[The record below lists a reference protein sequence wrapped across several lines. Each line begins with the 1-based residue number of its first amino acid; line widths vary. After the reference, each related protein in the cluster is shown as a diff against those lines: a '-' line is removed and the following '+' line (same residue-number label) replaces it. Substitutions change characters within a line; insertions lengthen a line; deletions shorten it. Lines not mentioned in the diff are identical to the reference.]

1 MSIRWQG
8 RDALNKIK
16 PYSPGKAIAEVKE
29 ELGLETVYKMASN
42 ENPLGP
48 SPQALNAIRESLEGI
63 HIYPDGSSLALKK
76 AIAGKLALSPEEV
89 IIGNGSDEIIK
100 LAGESFLSPGDVIM
114 MGDPSFSEYDYAGN
128 LMDAEVRK
136 IPLKNHGFD
145 LQAMAAAIDSK
156 VKIIA
161 LCNPNNPTGTVLEED
176 KLRAFIRQVPEDVIV
191 ILDEAYKE
199 YAGEGF
205 FSGVAFVREGYK
217 NILVLNTF
225 SKIYGLAALRVGYG
239 LGSKE
244 LISWILRAKEPFN
257 VNLLAQKGA
266 EAALED
272 KGHVQASLDL
282 NEEGKAYLYKEFKA
296 RGFNSTLTGGNF
308 IWTDIGADSLR
319 VFDGLLRKGV
329 VIRPGAVFGAPT
341 HIRVTIDRME
351 VNRHFIQMLDEVLRE
366 MGREAEQG
374 SWR

>member
-8 RDALNKIK
+8 RQALNKIK

-48 SPQALNAIRESLEGI
+48 SPYALEAIKGCLEAI

-76 AIAGKLALSPEEV
+76 AIAGKLGLSPEEV
-89 IIGNGSDEIIK
+89 LIGNGSDEIIK
-100 LAGESFLSPGDVIM
+100 LAGESFLSPGDVII

-136 IPLKNHGFD
+136 IPLKNHAFD
-145 LQAMAAAIDSK
+145 LPAIAAAIDPK
-156 VKIIA
+156 VRIIA
-161 LCNPNNPTGTVLEED
+161 LCNPNNPTGTVLEEKD
-176 KLRAFIRQVPEDVIV
+176 LREFIRQVPEDVIV

-205 FSGVAFVREGYK
+205 FSGISFVREGCK

-239 LGSKE
+239 LGSSE

-266 EAALED
+266 EAALADER
-272 KGHVQASLDL
+272 HVLASLAL
-282 NEEGKAYLYKEFKA
+282 NDEGKEYLYQEFQR
-296 RGFNSTLTGGNF
+296 RGFTSAPTGGNF

-319 VFDGLLRKGV
+319 VFDGLLRRGV
-329 VIRPGAVFGAPT
+329 VIRPGAVFGAPS